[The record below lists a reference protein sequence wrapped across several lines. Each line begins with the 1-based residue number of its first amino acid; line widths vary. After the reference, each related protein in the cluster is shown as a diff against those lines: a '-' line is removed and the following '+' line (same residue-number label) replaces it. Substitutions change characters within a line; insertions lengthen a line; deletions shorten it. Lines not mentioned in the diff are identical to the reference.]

1 MPSIFCFDPFYR
13 LGQKSKN
20 NVVCFLEEM
29 RTCVPNICHFD
40 ASTGRRLESQVIMFC
55 WLRFFRPKNLGQN
68 KEINC
73 SKRIMYSVTFLI
85 WQNSQLKIG
94 SYSISIPIF
103 AVKNQQNMMTCDS
116 RRGIKVADIW
126 PADWLSAQKFD
137 ANFAG
142 AKLKN
147 FVAKRQ
153 LELQFSLKKPG
164 WKVNFLKILIT
175 KSDFRCHQMKI

>member
-1 MPSIFCFDPFYR
+1 MTTFFSSEKFR
-13 LGQKSKN
+13 AKSEQC
-20 NVVCFLEEM
+20 NV
-29 RTCVPNICHFD
+29 T
-40 ASTGRRLESQVIMFC
+40 
-55 WLRFFRPKNLGQN
+55 
-68 KEINC
+68 
-73 SKRIMYSVTFLI
+73 YSVTFLI
-85 WQNSQLKIG
+85 WQNLTFWNFFFLLFSYFINYFGKNQKITQLKIG

-153 LELQFSLKKPG
+153 LELQFSLKKPA
-164 WKVNFLKILIT
+164 WKVNFFKILIT
-175 KSDFRCHQMKI
+175 KSDFRWHQMKI